1 MLNELGIKLILI
13 FSIGLVVSCAKSPE
27 ANGSLKT
34 LEGNTVRN
42 HIFRDGSLGRILV
55 CSSSEN
61 QQTQILVNSRFE
73 STSCED
79 EVTNICKPF
88 LTEVLDFDLDH
99 SAKTETYYV
108 RCK

>member
-1 MLNELGIKLILI
+1 MLNKLEIKLILL
-13 FSIGLVVSCAKSPE
+13 FSFGVVASCTRTHEVADSH
-27 ANGSLKT
+27 KT
-34 LEGNTVRN
+34 QEGNVVQN

-61 QQTQILVNSRFE
+61 KQTQILVNSRFE

-79 EVTNICKPF
+79 EVTNICEPF
-88 LTEVLDFDLDH
+88 ITEVLDFDLDH

>member
-1 MLNELGIKLILI
+1 MPKRKDIKKILI
-13 FSIGLVVSCAKSPE
+13 IGAGPIVIGQACEFDYSGAQACKA
-27 ANGSLKT
+27 LKE
-34 LEGNTVRN
+34 EGFD
-42 HIFRDGSLGRILV
+42 I
-55 CSSSEN
+55 
-61 QQTQILVNSRFE
+61 ILVNSRFE